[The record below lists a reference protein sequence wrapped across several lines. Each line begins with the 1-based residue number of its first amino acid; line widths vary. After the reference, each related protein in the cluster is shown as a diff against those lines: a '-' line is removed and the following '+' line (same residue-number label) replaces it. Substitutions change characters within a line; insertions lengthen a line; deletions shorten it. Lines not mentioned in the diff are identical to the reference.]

1 MGRNP
6 TTREQPL
13 AKRDRSSSL
22 LLAALCAVVGC
33 TAIVDGNLDPS
44 PAGPPIAHGSQSGLE
59 GVAGASSSGGDASA
73 EHVGL
78 GGMSADASAAGAASD
93 AVTGGAGGGAALAEA
108 GAGGREQFE
117 IGGNSSAGAQ
127 HAGAGDATGGE
138 PVSAGTGS
146 GGTGLG
152 GTGSGGTGSGG
163 SGGSSAG
170 TSSGGTNGDVITW
183 KGPLPVGDPAKGHLL
198 VIADRCGSCHA
209 ENLAGRGFYRNITPD
224 VETGIGSW
232 TDRQIANAIRG
243 GGGPGTQFCSVM
255 PLYSGLKDRQVA
267 DMVAYLRS
275 VPAISNEIVSICPGH
290 YPPGGQ

>member
-1 MGRNP
+1 MGSNP

-13 AKRDRSSSL
+13 AKHDRSSSL

-33 TAIVDGNLDPS
+33 TAIIDGNLDPS

-59 GVAGASSSGGDASA
+59 SVGGTSSDGDVSAGQGGSGGLPVSPDP
-73 EHVGL
+73 G
-78 GGMSADASAAGAASD
+78 DAGAAGD
-93 AVTGGAGGGAALAEA
+93 PAAGGGAGGAPAAESGGGAGAAAAQPEGGMSSGGAE
-108 GAGGREQFE
+108 
-117 IGGNSSAGAQ
+117 

-138 PVSAGTGS
+138 PTS
-146 GGTGLG
+146 GGTSPGANG
-152 GTGSGGTGSGG
+152 GG
-163 SGGSSAG
+163 AG
-170 TSSGGTNGDVITW
+170 TNSGGTNDDVITW
-183 KGPLPVGDPAKGHLL
+183 KGPLPVGDPARGYLL
-198 VIADRCGSCHA
+198 VIADRCYSCHA
-209 ENLAGRGFYRNITPD
+209 ENLGGRGFYRNITPD

-275 VPAISNEIVSICPGH
+275 IPAISNQIVTMCPGH